1 MEDSLSRVGE
11 LVEHQ
16 HYGKYRGVVVDNAD
30 PEQLGRLKVRVP
42 SVLRDATTS
51 WASPCAPYGGLA
63 EQGLFLIPD
72 VGAEVW
78 VEFEEG
84 NLDLPIWVG
93 TFWSKRGGTPTTP
106 AEARQMEGNDPKR
119 RVLKTTSGHVIE
131 LCDVAGKE
139 SIRIVHKDGALV
151 NLDEAGSVVVA
162 NKNGSLV
169 YLNADDGEV
178 TVVDE
183 HGNTLKMADS
193 GVMISNKDGSLVDI
207 AGGDIQLIAKNVH
220 IRSQTVSLGEGAME
234 PAILGTTFASM
245 YDTHT
250 HMTAFGPTSPP
261 LPVPMPLSVPT
272 NPAISKVVK
281 VK

>member
-1 MEDSLSRVGE
+1 MEDTLSRVSE
-11 LVEHQ
+11 QVEHQ

-42 SVLRDATTS
+42 SVLREATTS

-106 AEARQMEGNDPKR
+106 TEARQMEGNDPKR
-119 RVLKTTSGHVIE
+119 RVLKTTSGHVVE
-131 LCDVAGKE
+131 LCDVPAKE
-139 SIRIVHKDGALV
+139 SIRIRHKDGAIL
-151 NLDEAGSVVVA
+151 NMDEKGSVVVA
-162 NKNGSLV
+162 NRNGSLV

-183 HGNTLKMADS
+183 HGNTIKMADS
-193 GVMISNKDGSLVDI
+193 GVMITNKDGSLVDI

>member
-93 TFWSKRGGTPTTP
+93 TFWSKRGGAPTTP
-106 AEARQMEGNDPKR
+106 TEARQMEGNDPKR
-119 RVLKTTSGHVIE
+119 RVLKTTSGHFIE
-131 LCDVAGKE
+131 LCDVAGQE

-151 NLDEAGSVVVA
+151 NLDEKGSVVVA

-183 HGNTLKMADS
+183 HGNTIKMADS
-193 GVMISNKDGSLVDI
+193 GVMITNKDGSLVDI

-234 PAILGTTFASM
+234 PAILGTTFAAM
-245 YDTHT
+245 YDSHT